1 MKCLVFK
8 RKALN
13 NILMQINFLK
23 FDTWKI
29 ALIGVLVGF
38 VAIGSAGF
46 GVKKIKSSNSKFIY
60 TVVLFFKKYFCYH

>member
-1 MKCLVFK
+1 
-8 RKALN
+8 
-13 NILMQINFLK
+13 MQNNFLK